1 MEKKSIK
8 QSVHEVAEIIS
19 HTQNYQPLTP
29 EEQQVL
35 KKFFSQSDTDFQK
48 TVENRTF
55 PCVFLFTKRFFVSL
69 VEAAEGLE
77 KTIKT
82 PSEELKLI

>member
-48 TVENRTF
+48 TVELYFKTL
-55 PCVFLFTKRFFVSL
+55 LFFQKDSMYESNTSALSFAYDF
-69 VEAAEGLE
+69 E
-77 KTIKT
+77 KICLSFTV
-82 PSEELKLI
+82 